1 MPAGRTG
8 GLDRRRQFM
17 AEGKRVKLSER
28 TADRL
33 YEMIVEEKRY
43 EPGS

>member
-1 MPAGRTG
+1 
-8 GLDRRRQFM
+8 M

-33 YEMIVEEKRY
+33 YEMIVEL
-43 EPGS
+43 SLIHI